1 MTRCQAEIIYGA
13 IVGALV
19 GVSYMVGKAMWAGD
33 VTAAFDSNLAFAAL
47 VGAAAGALAFFIRG
61 RMG

>member
-1 MTRCQAEIIYGA
+1 MI
-13 IVGALV
+13 
-19 GVSYMVGKAMWAGD
+19 GKAMWAGD
-33 VTAAFDSNLAFAAL
+33 ATTAFDSSLPLAAL